1 MNVGIESVNERIG
14 KLMNKGVR
22 KENISH
28 LLKSANSVGIE
39 TIVDMLVGFPTE
51 TMEEC
56 RENMEFLENHLPYI
70 TEIGAN
76 IFSLWKGTEMATNPE
91 KYGISVSEDPN
102 SFNPE
107 VDFKVDKKAFPHA
120 MSKNEILFMAG
131 KMNLLNERAN
141 RALEKSTW
149 STSSEYRILELTYD
163 WSQVTPYG
171 HRSNFTI
178 AEFADGRIS
187 LLGDAV

>member
-28 LLKSANSVGIE
+28 LLKSANRAGIE

-56 RENMEFLENHLPYI
+56 GENMEFLESHLPYI

-76 IFSLWKGTEMATNPE
+76 VFSLWKGTEMTMNPE
-91 KYGISVSEDPN
+91 KYGIFISEDPN

-107 VDFKVDKKAFPHA
+107 IDFRVDKESFPDA

-131 KMNLLNERAN
+131 KMNLLNGKTN
-141 RALEKSTW
+141 RAMEKPVQTR
-149 STSSEYRILELTYD
+149 SSEYRILELTYD

-171 HRSNFTI
+171 HRSDFTI
-178 AEFADGRIS
+178 AEFPDGRIS
-187 LLGDAV
+187 LLGDAA